1 MLGQPFIEHFGNI
14 LVMVRVVQLV
24 LALFVVLI
32 KSFFQCGKSFKRGW
46 VAVVKVG
53 VVRVF
58 LAACTQENIFV
69 ERLLSVP
76 VAVIAVAGLL
86 VYARII
92 RTPERRTADD
102 VSTERLVLIFVRI
115 EQRIVS
121 ENAAV

>member
-1 MLGQPFIEHFGNI
+1 MLGQPFIEHLGNVLI
-14 LVMVRVVQLV
+14 VVRFVQFV
-24 LALFVVLI
+24 LALLVVLVEP
-32 KSFFQCGKSFKRGW
+32 FFQCRKSLKRGR

-53 VVRVF
+53 VVGVF
-58 LAACTQENIFV
+58 LTACTQKNIFI

-92 RTPERRTADD
+92 RTPERRAADD

-115 EQRIVS
+115 E
-121 ENAAV
+121 